1 MCSILPRSCR
11 WGVVNISTQQNYD
24 MAIIGAGIVGLAT
37 ATAIRRKR
45 PDLSLIVLEKET
57 GPAKHQTGRNSG
69 VIHSGLYYTPG
80 SHKATMVA
88 SGRRELFDFCDEHDI
103 FYELCGKVVVAVDDG
118 EIPRLDALR
127 ERSIA
132 NGVGCEV
139 LDGDALRER
148 EPAAAGVRALL
159 VPSAGI
165 IDYSAVCKAHVEA
178 LLAHG
183 HEARLGWTVDDI
195 ATSADSITISGPA
208 GSVRSRVVVN
218 CAGLHSDRVAQMAG
232 ADLDGVRIMPFRGE
246 YFEIDPARQDLCHD
260 LIYPLPDPA
269 FPFLGV
275 HLTRMIRGG
284 IHAGP
289 NAVPALQ
296 REGYGWR
303 NIDRHDLSEVL
314 AARSSWVLA
323 RKYWRTGLGEI
334 HRSLSKG
341 AFVKAL
347 SRLVPDI
354 RAEDLKAS
362 PSGVRAQAIDRS
374 GSLLDDFEIRRSPH
388 AVHVLNAPSP
398 AATASMAIGDHVAG
412 LAIATSELD

>member
-1 MCSILPRSCR
+1 M
-11 WGVVNISTQQNYD
+11 VNVSTQQDYD
-24 MAIIGAGIVGLAT
+24 IAIIGAGIVGLAT
-37 ATAIRRKR
+37 ATSMRRKR
-45 PDLSLIVLEKET
+45 PDLSLVVLEKET
-57 GPAKHQTGRNSG
+57 GPATHQTGRNSG

-80 SHKATMVA
+80 SRKAAMVA
-88 SGRRELFDFCDEHDI
+88 SGRRALFEFCDEHDI
-103 FYELCGKVVVAVDDG
+103 TYELCGKVVVAVDDS
-118 EIPRLDALR
+118 EIPRLDDLHA
-127 ERSIA
+127 RSLDNDVA
-132 NGVGCEV
+132 CEI

-148 EPAAAGVRALL
+148 EPAAAGVKALH

-165 IDYSAVCKAHVEA
+165 IDYRAVSKAHVEA

-183 HEARLGWTVDDI
+183 HDARLGWSVDDI
-195 ATSADSITISGPA
+195 TTTTGQITLSGPS
-208 GSVRSRVVVN
+208 GSIRARVVVN
-218 CAGLHSDRVAQMAG
+218 CAGLHSDRIAAMAG

-246 YFEIDPARQDLCHD
+246 YFEIDPARQELCHD

-296 REGYGWR
+296 REGYRWR
-303 NIDRHDLSEVL
+303 DIDRRDLSEVIR
-314 AARSSWVLA
+314 ARSSWVLA

-334 HRSLSKG
+334 HRSLSKR

-354 RAEDLKAS
+354 RADDLKPS
-362 PSGVRAQAIDRS
+362 PSGVRAQAIGRS
-374 GSLLDDFEIRRSPH
+374 GSLLDDFEIRRSAH

-398 AATASMAIGDHVAG
+398 AATASLAIGDHVAD
-412 LAIATSELD
+412 LAIATGEPD